1 MKMRMM
7 QAKQYEIKREEEYGS
22 TEQNDAAKA
31 IIREVRE
38 GGDEAVRQWTRRL
51 DKVELTDFRVSEE
64 EVREAHGKVD
74 AAFLDA
80 IAQAANN
87 IRRFHEQQKRHSWTD
102 WREDGSVLG
111 QIVRPLERVGMYVP
125 GGKAAYP
132 STMLMNV
139 IPAQV
144 AGVPEIVIVTP
155 PATNGEPGVS
165 PYILATAGVLG
176 VKEIYCVGG
185 AQAIAALAY
194 GTESIRPVD
203 KIVGPGNIYVS
214 LAKKYVFGVV
224 DIDKIAGPTD
234 VVILADEQADPQYVA
249 ADLLAQA
256 EHDEMSP
263 AILITPSERLGRQVQ
278 AEVERRLAGEDAGA
292 AGVDA
297 EARDAVGADTWG
309 SATAGADAIDKDAA
323 SAAAATSAWR
333 NRGIAAKAIADRGAI
348 LLVDD
353 LQEGIETI
361 NRLAPE
367 HVELLL
373 ADPLPYVGGIRNA
386 GAIFLGAYS
395 PEPVGDYFAGPN
407 HVLPTN
413 GSARFA
419 SPLGVDDFIKKSS
432 VIYYSKQA
440 LLANGPQV
448 VTLAKHEGFDGHA
461 AAIQVRL
468 DKEKEGK
475 ANE

>member
-38 GGDEAVRQWTRRL
+38 GGDDAVRRWTKRL
-51 DKVELTDFRVSEE
+51 DKVDLTDFRVSEE

-80 IAQAANN
+80 IAQAAAN

-102 WREDGSVLG
+102 WREDGSMLG
-111 QIVRPLERVGMYVP
+111 QVVRPLQRVGMYVP

-155 PATNGEPGVS
+155 PATNGVPGVS

-263 AILITPSERLGRQVQ
+263 AILITPSKRLGEQVQ
-278 AEVERRLAGEDAGA
+278 AEVERRLT
-292 AGVDA
+292 A
-297 EARDAVGADTWG
+297 EVP
-309 SATAGADAIDKDAA
+309 
-323 SAAAATSAWR
+323 AWR

-353 LQEGIETI
+353 LPEGIETV

-373 ADPLPYVGGIRNA
+373 TDPLPYVGGIRNA

-440 LLANGPQV
+440 LLENGSQV